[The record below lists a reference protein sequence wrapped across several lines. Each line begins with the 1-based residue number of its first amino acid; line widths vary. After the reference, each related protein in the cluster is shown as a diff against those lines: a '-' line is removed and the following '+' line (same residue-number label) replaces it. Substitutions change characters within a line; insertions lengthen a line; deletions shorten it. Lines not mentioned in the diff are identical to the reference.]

1 MRGPYVDALPEPLH
15 HVTVEVAATRGGH
28 PGGPGGVPAGVDLGQ
43 EQIDASAKRI
53 PLHTDGQTRINMQE
67 GQFTSPFPD
76 LESTL
81 DSFRIKLTH
90 RRSER
95 MSMDLALRY
104 ESFESDDWALAGV
117 EPDTIA
123 TVLTLG
129 AKPYDYDVW
138 VVGLGFRYLVGSE

>member
-1 MRGPYVDALPEPLH
+1 
-15 HVTVEVAATRGGH
+15 
-28 PGGPGGVPAGVDLGQ
+28 
-43 EQIDASAKRI
+43 
-53 PLHTDGQTRINMQE
+53 
-67 GQFTSPFPD
+67 
-76 LESTL
+76 
-81 DSFRIKLTH
+81 
-90 RRSER
+90 

-138 VVGLGFRYLVGSE
+138 VVGLGIRYLVGSE